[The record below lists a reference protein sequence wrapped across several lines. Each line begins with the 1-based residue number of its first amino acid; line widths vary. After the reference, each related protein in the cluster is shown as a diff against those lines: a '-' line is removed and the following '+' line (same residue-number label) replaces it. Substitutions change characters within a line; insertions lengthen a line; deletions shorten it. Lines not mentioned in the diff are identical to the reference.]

1 MFPVKYVHCSTHCVQ
16 LTYSGNCTRYRN
28 TSFFFES
35 GGMKK
40 RTSRVPA
47 RYSGYRSKHSCVASA
62 RGLLFGQRYSSNRPI
77 WFAVSSIST
86 STSWPATYRRDTM
99 PFPYSPPASCGRGSS
114 VSEARMALR
123 VLFGALCLGA
133 QAFQSLH
140 GASGGIDE
148 SGALSAVGENCEHH
162 TTTTSQFE
170 EYFDIDRIGNNRS
183 DQNVVDLTLFVQ
195 VHNMQEELAIL
206 LSASNRS
213 RQHPDYGRTYE
224 VRISN
229 VYTVIYK
236 ETLRMS
242 AHHSHNFNFFP
253 GEQFRLRIQITRAG
267 HITVSIPGLQ
277 KSLILTVHDERP
289 PIEVSYISFGSR
301 MNAYPVTFYFHCVA
315 AGAAAEPPGELDSHI
330 DTSVEHGSEDHQEE
344 DSLRQ
349 HTGDDDRDDLDAED
363 GGDGRSG
370 GRQSQESAGENQGA
384 NQQPTHCPVCPKP
397 EKCEVIVKAC
407 SDTSKDLL
415 MQASGTDSE
424 KQKYFFYFN
433 VYLSSKGEKGGPT
446 KLPTTDTVNQIA

>member
-1 MFPVKYVHCSTHCVQ
+1 
-16 LTYSGNCTRYRN
+16 
-28 TSFFFES
+28 
-35 GGMKK
+35 
-40 RTSRVPA
+40 
-47 RYSGYRSKHSCVASA
+47 
-62 RGLLFGQRYSSNRPI
+62 
-77 WFAVSSIST
+77 
-86 STSWPATYRRDTM
+86 
-99 PFPYSPPASCGRGSS
+99 
-114 VSEARMALR
+114 MAFR
-123 VLFGALCLGA
+123 VLFGLLCLGT
-133 QAFQSLH
+133 QAFRGAH
-140 GASGGIDE
+140 GTSSGADE
-148 SGALSAVGENCEHH
+148 SSLVAAQNVGENCEQH

-170 EYFDIDRIGNNRS
+170 EYFDIDRIGNNRTE
-183 DQNVVDLTLFVQ
+183 QNVVDFTLFVQ
-195 VHNMQEELAIL
+195 VRNMQEELAIL

-267 HITVSIPGLQ
+267 HITVSVPGLQ

-301 MNAYPVTFYFHCVA
+301 MNAYPVTFYFNCVDAALAATTHRKPPADDQEA
-315 AGAAAEPPGELDSHI
+315 AGPGGARGPQPASLPTRDAEQDGQRRP
-330 DTSVEHGSEDHQEE
+330 T
-344 DSLRQ
+344 
-349 HTGDDDRDDLDAED
+349 DDDRDEPDDESGD
-363 GGDGRSG
+363 GGGDGNG
-370 GRQSQESAGENQGA
+370 PRQDTTGE
-384 NQQPTHCPVCPKP
+384 QPAKCPVCPKP

-433 VYLSSKGEKGGPT
+433 VYLSSKSEKGT
-446 KLPTTDTVNQIA
+446 KVPVADATNQIA

>member
-1 MFPVKYVHCSTHCVQ
+1 
-16 LTYSGNCTRYRN
+16 
-28 TSFFFES
+28 
-35 GGMKK
+35 
-40 RTSRVPA
+40 
-47 RYSGYRSKHSCVASA
+47 
-62 RGLLFGQRYSSNRPI
+62 
-77 WFAVSSIST
+77 
-86 STSWPATYRRDTM
+86 
-99 PFPYSPPASCGRGSS
+99 
-114 VSEARMALR
+114 MAFR
-123 VLFGALCLGA
+123 VLFGMLCLGA
-133 QAFQSLH
+133 QAFLSLH

-148 SGALSAVGENCEHH
+148 NIEQHVGDNCEQH

-170 EYFDIDRIGNNRS
+170 EYFDIDRIGNNRT
-183 DQNVVDLTLFVQ
+183 DQHVVDLTLYVQ
-195 VHNMQEELAIL
+195 VRNMQEELAIL

-267 HITVSIPGLQ
+267 HITVAVPGLQ

-289 PIEVSYISFGSR
+289 PIEVAYISFGSR

-315 AGAAAEPPGELDSHI
+315 AGAGRAAPGLEPADSQEPEAHA
-330 DTSVEHGSEDHQEE
+330 DPSEEHGSAQPGDDGEE
-344 DSLRQ
+344 DGPRQ
-349 HTGDDDRDDLDAED
+349 PGEDERDDAED
-363 GGDGRSG
+363 ERGGNGRRGQGPG
-370 GRQSQESAGENQGA
+370 GAPNQPA
-384 NQQPTHCPVCPKP
+384 RCPVCPKP

-433 VYLSSKGEKGGPT
+433 VYLSSKGEKGAAKVPAA
-446 KLPTTDTVNQIA
+446 DTVNQIA

>member
-1 MFPVKYVHCSTHCVQ
+1 MP
-16 LTYSGNCTRYRN
+16 
-28 TSFFFES
+28 
-35 GGMKK
+35 MKL
-40 RTSRVPA
+40 RLNVPGEMVMVRA
-47 RYSGYRSKHSCVASA
+47 
-62 RGLLFGQRYSSNRPI
+62 LFG
-77 WFAVSSIST
+77 V
-86 STSWPATYRRDTM
+86 
-99 PFPYSPPASCGRGSS
+99 
-114 VSEARMALR
+114 
-123 VLFGALCLGA
+123 LCLVTQVFG
-133 QAFQSLH
+133 
-140 GASGGIDE
+140 GSGVTEDT
-148 SGALSAVGENCEHH
+148 SPVHVGDHCDHH

-183 DQNVVDLTLFVQ
+183 EQNVIDLTLYVE
-195 VHNMQEELAIL
+195 VRNMQEELAIL

-224 VRISN
+224 IRISN

-253 GEQFRLRIQITRAG
+253 GEQFRLRIQITRTG
-267 HITVSIPGLQ
+267 HITVSVPGLQ

-301 MNAYPVTFYFHCVA
+301 MNAYPVTFYFNC
-315 AGAAAEPPGELDSHI
+315 GSGGSLRPLPGPVISSGVLDSQE
-330 DTSVEHGSEDHQEE
+330 EHGALPGASPSQGADEGSSRPSNEDDH
-344 DSLRQ
+344 
-349 HTGDDDRDDLDAED
+349 DDPEED
-363 GGDGRSG
+363 GGGRRSESVGSQDGEPAR
-370 GRQSQESAGENQGA
+370 
-384 NQQPTHCPVCPKP
+384 CPVCPKP

-433 VYLSSKGEKGGPT
+433 VYLSSKGEKAPKGTG
-446 KLPTTDTVNQIA
+446 TDSANQIA

>member
-1 MFPVKYVHCSTHCVQ
+1 
-16 LTYSGNCTRYRN
+16 
-28 TSFFFES
+28 
-35 GGMKK
+35 
-40 RTSRVPA
+40 
-47 RYSGYRSKHSCVASA
+47 
-62 RGLLFGQRYSSNRPI
+62 
-77 WFAVSSIST
+77 
-86 STSWPATYRRDTM
+86 
-99 PFPYSPPASCGRGSS
+99 
-114 VSEARMALR
+114 MAFR
-123 VLFGALCLGA
+123 VLFGMLCLGA
-133 QAFQSLH
+133 QAFLSLH
-140 GASGGIDE
+140 GTSSGTDE
-148 SGALSAVGENCEHH
+148 SSLLSAQNVGENCEHH

-170 EYFDIDRIGNNRS
+170 EYFDIDRIGNNRTE
-183 DQNVVDLTLFVQ
+183 QNVVDFTLFVQ
-195 VHNMQEELAIL
+195 VRNMQEELAIL

-301 MNAYPVTFYFHCVA
+301 MNAYPVTFYFNCVDA
-315 AGAAAEPPGELDSHI
+315 ASAAATQRKLAA
-330 DTSVEHGSEDHQEE
+330 
-344 DSLRQ
+344 
-349 HTGDDDRDDLDAED
+349 DAAD
-363 GGDGRSG
+363 G
-370 GRQSQESAGENQGA
+370 QESAMAGGSRG
-384 NQQPTHCPVCPKP
+384 QQPGSQPSHDAEEDGQRRPTDDDHDEPDDDSVGGGSEGTGQRQDASGDQAVKCPVCPKP

-433 VYLSSKGEKGGPT
+433 VYLSSKNEKGSKVPVADAT
-446 KLPTTDTVNQIA
+446 NQIA

>member
-1 MFPVKYVHCSTHCVQ
+1 
-16 LTYSGNCTRYRN
+16 
-28 TSFFFES
+28 
-35 GGMKK
+35 
-40 RTSRVPA
+40 
-47 RYSGYRSKHSCVASA
+47 
-62 RGLLFGQRYSSNRPI
+62 
-77 WFAVSSIST
+77 
-86 STSWPATYRRDTM
+86 
-99 PFPYSPPASCGRGSS
+99 
-114 VSEARMALR
+114 MAFR
-123 VLFGALCLGA
+123 VLFGVLFLGA
-133 QAFQSLH
+133 QAFLSLH
-140 GASGGIDE
+140 GSSSTVDE
-148 SGALSAVGENCEHH
+148 SSQLTAHVGENCEHH

-170 EYFDIDRIGNNRS
+170 EYFDIDRIGNNRTE
-183 DQNVVDLTLFVQ
+183 QNVVDFTLFVQ
-195 VHNMQEELAIL
+195 VRNMQEELAIL

-301 MNAYPVTFYFHCVA
+301 MNAYPVTFYFNCVDA
-315 AGAAAEPPGELDSHI
+315 ALGATAQRKLPAETVDGQESDLPG
-330 DTSVEHGSEDHQEE
+330 GSRGEQQSSIPAQTMNDAEE
-344 DSLRQ
+344 DMPRRPS
-349 HTGDDDRDDLDAED
+349 DDDRDEQDEESGDV
-363 GGDGRSG
+363 GGG
-370 GRQSQESAGENQGA
+370 GGGENNGQRQEDQSGD
-384 NQQPTHCPVCPKP
+384 QTTKCPVCPKP

-433 VYLSSKGEKGGPT
+433 VYLSSKNEKGTKGPVADAT
-446 KLPTTDTVNQIA
+446 NQIA

>member
-1 MFPVKYVHCSTHCVQ
+1 MKLRFSRQ
-16 LTYSGNCTRYRN
+16 Q
-28 TSFFFES
+28 
-35 GGMKK
+35 GM
-40 RTSRVPA
+40 T
-47 RYSGYRSKHSCVASA
+47 
-62 RGLLFGQRYSSNRPI
+62 F
-77 WFAVSSIST
+77 
-86 STSWPATYRRDTM
+86 
-99 PFPYSPPASCGRGSS
+99 
-114 VSEARMALR
+114 R
-123 VLFGALCLGA
+123 VLFGILCLGA
-133 QAFQSLH
+133 QAFLRLH
-140 GASGGIDE
+140 GASSATDE
-148 SGALSAVGENCEHH
+148 SSQVTAQHVGENCEHH

-170 EYFDIDRIGNNRS
+170 EYFDMDQIGNNRS
-183 DQNVVDLTLFVQ
+183 EQNVVDLTLFIQ
-195 VHNMQEELAIL
+195 VRNMQEELAIL

-301 MNAYPVTFYFHCVA
+301 MNAYPVTFYFNCVDA
-315 AGAAAEPPGELDSHI
+315 ALGTPAQRKLPIEPIDGQESDSPRGEQQPAPPSQSMHDAEEASIMAHRATD
-330 DTSVEHGSEDHQEE
+330 DDHDEQDEE
-344 DSLRQ
+344 S
-349 HTGDDDRDDLDAED
+349 GDDD
-363 GGDGRSG
+363 
-370 GRQSQESAGENQGA
+370 SAGQRQDTSSDQA
-384 NQQPTHCPVCPKP
+384 TKCPVCPKP
-397 EKCEVIVKAC
+397 EKCEVVVKAC

-415 MQASGTDSE
+415 MQASGADSE

-433 VYLSSKGEKGGPT
+433 VYLSSKGEKGGKVPVADAT
-446 KLPTTDTVNQIA
+446 NQIA

>member
-1 MFPVKYVHCSTHCVQ
+1 
-16 LTYSGNCTRYRN
+16 
-28 TSFFFES
+28 
-35 GGMKK
+35 
-40 RTSRVPA
+40 
-47 RYSGYRSKHSCVASA
+47 
-62 RGLLFGQRYSSNRPI
+62 
-77 WFAVSSIST
+77 
-86 STSWPATYRRDTM
+86 
-99 PFPYSPPASCGRGSS
+99 
-114 VSEARMALR
+114 MAFR
-123 VLFGALCLGA
+123 VLFGILFLGA
-133 QAFQSLH
+133 QVFLSLH
-140 GASGGIDE
+140 GTSSGTDE
-148 SGALSAVGENCEHH
+148 STLLTAQHVGENCEHH

-170 EYFDIDRIGNNRS
+170 EYFDIDRIGNNRTE
-183 DQNVVDLTLFVQ
+183 QNVIDLTLFVQ
-195 VHNMQEELAIL
+195 VRNMQEELAIL

-224 VRISN
+224 LRISN

-301 MNAYPVTFYFHCVA
+301 MNAYPVTFYFNCVDA
-315 AGAAAEPPGELDSHI
+315 TLGGTVQRKLP
-330 DTSVEHGSEDHQEE
+330 VE
-344 DSLRQ
+344 
-349 HTGDDDRDDLDAED
+349 TGDGQESDLAGGSRGEQQSAAPSQAMNDAEEELLRRPTEDDRDEPDEES
-363 GGDGRSG
+363 GDVSG
-370 GRQSQESAGENQGA
+370 GSESNGQRMDNASGD
-384 NQQPTHCPVCPKP
+384 PTTKCPVCPKP
-397 EKCEVIVKAC
+397 EKCEVVVKAC

-433 VYLSSKGEKGGPT
+433 VYLSSKNEKGTKGPVADAT
-446 KLPTTDTVNQIA
+446 NQIA

>member
-1 MFPVKYVHCSTHCVQ
+1 MTF
-16 LTYSGNCTRYRN
+16 
-28 TSFFFES
+28 
-35 GGMKK
+35 
-40 RTSRVPA
+40 
-47 RYSGYRSKHSCVASA
+47 
-62 RGLLFGQRYSSNRPI
+62 
-77 WFAVSSIST
+77 
-86 STSWPATYRRDTM
+86 
-99 PFPYSPPASCGRGSS
+99 
-114 VSEARMALR
+114 R
-123 VLFGALCLGA
+123 VLFGILWLGA
-133 QAFQSLH
+133 QAFLSLH
-140 GASGGIDE
+140 GASSVTDE
-148 SGALSAVGENCEHH
+148 ASQVTAQHVGENCEHH

-170 EYFDIDRIGNNRS
+170 EYFDMDQIGNNRS
-183 DQNVVDLTLFVQ
+183 EQNVVDLTLFVQ
-195 VHNMQEELAIL
+195 VRNMQEELAIL

-301 MNAYPVTFYFHCVA
+301 MNAYPVTFYFNCVDA
-315 AGAAAEPPGELDSHI
+315 ALGSSTQRKLPIETIDMQDSELLSRGDQQSA
-330 DTSVEHGSEDHQEE
+330 TSSQSMNDAEE
-344 DSLRQ
+344 DMPRRPA
-349 HTGDDDRDDLDAED
+349 DDDHDEQDEE
-363 GGDGRSG
+363 SG
-370 GRQSQESAGENQGA
+370 GGGGVGDESNGQRQDSSGDQ
-384 NQQPTHCPVCPKP
+384 TTKCPVCPKP
-397 EKCEVIVKAC
+397 EKCEVVVKAC

-433 VYLSSKGEKGGPT
+433 VYLSSKNEKGT
-446 KLPTTDTVNQIA
+446 KVPVADATNQIA